1 MFRFLTTKLRRTVSP
16 SPRALPAGLLIYA
29 IGDIHGR
36 ADLLRDITAQVQSQA
51 TTQTNFQLSPQ
62 SASQLAPESRSP
74 RDSPAP
80 TLRNLLI
87 YLGDY
92 VDRGPDSKAVIDFLL
107 AGPPPGFEAIY
118 LKGNHE
124 EALLHF
130 LEEPSFGEEWRH
142 YGGLETLQSYGV
154 KNVTS
159 RIAGEGFE
167 RARDEF
173 EELLPAS
180 HRTFLEGLEISATFG
195 DYFFAHAGVRPGVS
209 LDDQIEQDLLW
220 IREDFVKWTGRFGKV
235 VVHGHTITAEPEL
248 LPNRIGIDT
257 GAYLSNTL
265 SCVVLEGDTR
275 TVLQT
280 GAD

>member
-1 MFRFLTTKLRRTVSP
+1 MDPAPPLAP
-16 SPRALPAGLLIYA
+16 PQPRIYA

-36 ADLLRDITAQVQSQA
+36 ADLLGDITGQVQSHA
-51 TTQTNFQLSPQ
+51 TVQSNSPGSPQ
-62 SASQLAPESRSP
+62 SPSDIAPESQL
-74 RDSPAP
+74 P
-80 TLRNLLI
+80 TKNLLI

-154 KNVTS
+154 KNVTT

-180 HRTFLEGLEISATFG
+180 HRAFLEGLQISATFG

-209 LDDQIEQDLLW
+209 PDDQIEQDLLW